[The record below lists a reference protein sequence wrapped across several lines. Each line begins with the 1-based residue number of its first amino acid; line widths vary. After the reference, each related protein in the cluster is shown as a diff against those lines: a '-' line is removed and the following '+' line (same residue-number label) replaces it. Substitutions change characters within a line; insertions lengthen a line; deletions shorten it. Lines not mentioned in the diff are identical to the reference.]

1 MLDHDVKY
9 LKFRSY
15 LSTYC
20 PHCHN
25 SFNRELHGEKTLHF
39 DAIYKGEPLELV
51 LSPYLDVFE
60 AKASIDL
67 KEGAVLDDLM
77 CPNCKKSLINEKV
90 PCGECGSPVGEVIIS
105 AFSKLMPFYVCLKY
119 GCEWHGLTKAD
130 ERKIK
135 LKIPRQDMPEQDKT
149 LRVHNHQEV
158 PYGYTT
164 ELALLEAGRCLQCKN
179 PKCVDGCPVNVDIP
193 KFIALIAEERF
204 DAAAKKIK
212 ETNLLPAV
220 CGRVCPQE
228 NQCESKCILGL
239 KDKPVAIGRLER
251 FVSDYERKMDL
262 VKIPMITENTGQKIA
277 VIGSGPG
284 GLTLAADMLQ
294 KGYDVTVYEA
304 LHETG
309 GVLTYGIPEF
319 RLPKSIVQFEIEYLK
334 NLGAR
339 FEMNHVIGNI
349 LTIDELLE
357 HFDSV
362 YIGVGAG
369 LPRFMNILGES
380 LGNVFSSNEYLTRMN
395 LMKAYKF
402 PEYDTPMPQGNK
414 VVVIGGGNVAMDC
427 ARTAIRTGSQ
437 EVTIVYRRSRHELPA
452 RAEEVHHAEEEG
464 IKFKLLTTP
473 IQYISTD
480 FNTVKGVECL
490 RMKLGEP
497 DDSGRRRPIPIEGSN
512 FTIECDLAIVAIG
525 TGPNPIIFQSSPQ
538 LRRNKWGYVEV
549 NAETN
554 ETTMANVYAGG
565 DIVTGSATVI
575 EAMGAGRIAA
585 NAMHKKLS
593 ALRSKKPKGKK
604 ANAKKVES
612 LN

>member
-25 SFNRELHGEKTLHF
+25 SFNRELQGEKTLHF
-39 DAIYKGEPLELV
+39 DATYNGEPLELV

-60 AKASIDL
+60 IKTSTKLNDD
-67 KEGAVLDDLM
+67 AVLDDLM
-77 CPNCKKSLINEKV
+77 CPKCKKSLINKEV

-105 AFSKLMPFYVCLKY
+105 AFSKLMPFYICLQH

-149 LRVHNHQEV
+149 LRIHNHQEV
-158 PYGYTT
+158 PYGYTS
-164 ELALLEAGRCLQCKN
+164 ELALLEAGRCLQCKV
-179 PKCVDGCPVNVDIP
+179 PKCVEGCPVNVDIP
-193 KFIALIAEERF
+193 NFIALITEEKY
-204 DAAAKKIK
+204 DEAAKKIK

-239 KDKPVAIGRLER
+239 RDKPVAIGRLER
-251 FVSDYERKMDL
+251 FVSDFERKMDL
-262 VKIPMITENTGQKIA
+262 VKPPLITESTGQKIA
-277 VIGSGPG
+277 VVGSGPG
-284 GLTLAADMLQ
+284 GLTTAADMLL

-349 LTIDELLE
+349 LTLDELLE
-357 HFDSV
+357 HYDSA

-369 LPRFMNILGES
+369 LPKFMNIDGES
-380 LGNVFSSNEYLTRMN
+380 LGNVYSSNEYLTRMN

-402 PEYDTPMPQGNK
+402 PEYDTPMPTGNK
-414 VVVIGGGNVAMDC
+414 VVVVGGGNVAMDC

-452 RAEEVHHAEEEG
+452 RSEEVHHAEEEG

-473 IQYISTD
+473 IRYIGTD

-490 RMKLGEP
+490 QMKLGEP
-497 DDSGRRRPIPIEGSN
+497 DESGRRRPVPIEGSN
-512 FTIECDLAIVAIG
+512 FSIECDLAVVAIG
-525 TGPNPIIFQSSPQ
+525 TGPNPIIFQSSPK
-538 LRRNKWGYVEV
+538 LKRNKWGYVEV

-554 ETTMANVYAGG
+554 ETTMENVYAGG

-585 NAMHKKLS
+585 NAMHKKLT
-593 ALRSKKPKGKK
+593 AIREQKLKEKKK
-604 ANAKKVES
+604 ATTKAER

>member
-9 LKFRSY
+9 MKFRSY

-25 SFNRELHGEKTLHF
+25 SFNHELHGEKTLHF
-39 DAIYKGEPLELV
+39 DAVHKGKPMELI

-60 AKASIDL
+60 VQASIEL
-67 KEGAVLDDLM
+67 QEGAVLDDLL
-77 CPNCKKSLINEKV
+77 CPKCKKSLVNKEV

-105 AFSKLMPFYVCLKY
+105 AFSKLMPFFVCLKY

-130 ERKIK
+130 ERRIK

-193 KFIALIAEERF
+193 KFISLIAEEKF

-228 NQCESKCILGL
+228 NQCEEKCILGI

-262 VKIPMITENTGQKIA
+262 VKVPVINENTGQKIA

-284 GLTLAADMLQ
+284 GLTLTADMLQ

-319 RLPKSIVQFEIEYLK
+319 RLPKTIVQFEIEYLK

-369 LPRFMNILGES
+369 LPRFMNIPGES

-395 LMKAYKF
+395 LMKAYRF
-402 PEYDTPMPQGNK
+402 PEYDTPMPRGNK
-414 VVVIGGGNVAMDC
+414 VVVVGGGNVAMDC

-473 IQYISTD
+473 TRYISTD

-490 RMKLGEP
+490 RMELGAP
-497 DDSGRRRPIPIEGSN
+497 DESGRRRPIPIEGSN
-512 FTIECDLAIVAIG
+512 FTIECDLAVVAIG

-549 NAETN
+549 NPETN

-585 NAMHKKLS
+585 NAMHKKLT
-593 ALRSKKPKGKK
+593 AIRKKKQKNKK
-604 ANAKKVES
+604 ITAKKVES